1 MRSTSIKDHVEVK
14 ASRATASR
22 ASHRERCG
30 RSMRST
36 SGGSAAQAKLE
47 ISISRKFVASGQPD
61 SKSKTQGTE
70 RQRIEG
76 PSVENKIREAPS
88 SRIWLV
94 VFSFPLIEHLAR
106 GYRAYGPWLSG
117 IWLVVIE
124 PLARGYRLL
133 ALRAF
138 GSCLPVLRLSY
149 GSAGSEY

>member
-22 ASHRERCG
+22 ASHREGCG

-88 SRIWLV
+88 SSIWLV

-106 GYRAYGPWLSG
+106 AYPCCDCPTDHQ
-117 IWLVVIE
+117 IADFFTK
-124 PLARGYRLL
+124 PLDAAKFTGFRKRLL
-133 ALRAF
+133 
-138 GSCLPVLRLSY
+138 S
-149 GSAGSEY
+149 

>member
-76 PSVENKIREAPS
+76 PSIENKIREAPS
-88 SRIWLV
+88 S
-94 VFSFPLIEHLAR
+94 SLATINVNLSAVHDGR
-106 GYRAYGPWLSG
+106 GR
-117 IWLVVIE
+117 E
-124 PLARGYRLL
+124 
-133 ALRAF
+133 
-138 GSCLPVLRLSY
+138 
-149 GSAGSEY
+149 EYADTC